1 MRVAIILI
9 VLIIA
14 GCASS
19 RPALDRIDPVTVYE
33 VKSVM
38 DSVWAHTLP
47 TSLQARGDLSMKT
60 PLYSGTLTAE
70 ISHRRADS
78 LLMIFR
84 VRGLNIEGG
93 RLLVTQDSLFFYDR
107 FAQTL
112 RIAGSSH
119 PALPAL
125 FSVQNA
131 IEQMLGYVR
140 PIRGT
145 PLQLKPTQDGLVLTD
160 SLMHRTYTVDP
171 EHWRTVQMVQHDT
184 SGVLLMEA
192 LYFND
197 FFAVDEKF
205 FPRQI
210 IYRNPAM
217 STNAILYYRSLSINE
232 PITSMSLGLPNDV
245 NRVPLPEE

>member
-19 RPALDRIDPVTVYE
+19 RPALDRIDPVMVYE
-33 VKSVM
+33 VESVM

-47 TSLQARGDLSMKT
+47 MSLQARGDLSMKT

-70 ISHRRADS
+70 ILHRRADS
-78 LLMIFR
+78 LLMVFR

-145 PLQLKPTQDGLVLTD
+145 PLQLTSTQDGLVLTD

-171 EHWRTVQMVQHDT
+171 EYWRTVQMVQHDT
-184 SGVLLMEA
+184 SGVLLEA

-197 FFAVDEKF
+197 FFAVGEKF

-217 STNAILYYRSLSINE
+217 STNAILYYRSLSVNE
-232 PITSMSLGLPNDV
+232 PIAPMSLDLPSDV

>member
-1 MRVAIILI
+1 MRVTVILI

-19 RPALDRIDPVTVYE
+19 RPALDRIDPATIYE
-33 VKSVM
+33 VESVL
-38 DSVWAHTLP
+38 DSVWAHSLP

-60 PLYSGTLTAE
+60 PLYSGTVTAE

-78 LLMIFR
+78 LLMVFR

-112 RIAGSSH
+112 GIAGSGH

-145 PLQLKPTQDGLVLTD
+145 PLQLKSTQDGLVLTD

-171 EHWRTVQMVQHDT
+171 EHWRTVQMVQHDA
-184 SGVLLMEA
+184 SGTLMEA

-197 FFAVDEKF
+197 FFAVGEEF

-210 IYRNPAM
+210 IYRNPAI
-217 STNAILYYRSLSINE
+217 STNAILYYRSLLIDE
-232 PITSMSLGLPNDV
+232 PIASMSLDLPNDV